1 MDKNR
6 DFSTPPNHGE
16 SAEKEGFVHN
26 IDAAEYQELE
36 DEWGGDDDH
45 KDNKKEQEPVK
56 EIVKEKKVNHLQ
68 ITTAGL
74 DENNGPDS
82 PEMSEMVRIE
92 KDFSDHSES
101 QLNKDA
107 GH

>member
-6 DFSTPPNHGE
+6 DFSTPPNHGD

-56 EIVKEKKVNHLQ
+56 EIVKEKVHHLQ
-68 ITTAGL
+68 IATAGL

-82 PEMSEMVRIE
+82 PEMSEMIRIE
-92 KDFSDHSES
+92 KEFSDHSES
-101 QLNKDA
+101 QLNRDD